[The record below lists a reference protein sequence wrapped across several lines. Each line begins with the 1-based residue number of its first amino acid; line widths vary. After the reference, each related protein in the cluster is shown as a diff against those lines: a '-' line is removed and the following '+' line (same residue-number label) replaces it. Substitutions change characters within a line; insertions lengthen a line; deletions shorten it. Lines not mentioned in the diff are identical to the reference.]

1 MFDDLK
7 ENIRNLNGL
16 LEIMI
21 YWIEARKKELQPKE
35 EKSL

>member
-21 YWIEARKKELQPKE
+21 RWIERKKEDN
-35 EKSL
+35 KSL